1 MIADDFLV
9 VGYGENMEMG
19 IQDHDRNLRAF
30 LDRYEQRNLHLNVD
44 TIQLRVTEVSFIGHT
59 ATANRLKPDPGKIEA
74 ILKMPVPVDA
84 AGVRRLLGMIQ
95 YLEKFMPN
103 LSQLTSP
110 LRKLT
115 RTDVEWSWGEEQDKA
130 FERIKQVAASAPLLK
145 YYSVED
151 DVTLQCDAS
160 QNGLGAALLQHGQP
174 VAYASRALL
183 SAETRYAQ
191 IEEELLAI
199 LSAYKKFHLCVYIY
213 ARNNV
218 TIQSDHKPLE
228 NIFQKPL
235 NNAPARLQR
244 MLLRLQKYDIRVK
257 YAPGKELYVANT
269 LSRAYLTNESV
280 PASVAAISEASSA
293 ENLAMSANCLKRLR
307 TASRNDASLQHV
319 AKLV

>member
-1 MIADDFLV
+1 M
-9 VGYGENMEMG
+9 
-19 IQDHDRNLRAF
+19 
-30 LDRYEQRNLHLNVD
+30 
-44 TIQLRVTEVSFIGHT
+44 TEVPFIGHIS
-59 ATANRLKPDPGKIEA
+59 TANGLKLGPGKIEA
-74 ILKMPVPVDA
+74 IVNMPAPVDA
-84 AGVRRLLGMIQ
+84 VGVRRLLGMIQ
-95 YLEKFMPN
+95 YLEPFRPN

-115 RTDVEWSWGEEQDKA
+115 HTYVEWSWGEEQEKA

-145 YYSVED
+145 YYIVDD

-183 SAETRYAQ
+183 SAETRYAH
-191 IEEELLAI
+191 IEKELLAI
-199 LSAYKKFHLCVYIY
+199 LFAYEKFHMYIY

-257 YAPGKELYVANT
+257 YTPGKELYVADT
-269 LSRAYLTNESV
+269 LSRAYLPNESV
-280 PASVAAISEASSA
+280 SASVAAISEASSA
-293 ENLAMSANCLKRLR
+293 ENLAMNANRLMKLR
-307 TASRNDASLQHV
+307 TASRNDASLQV
-319 AKLV
+319 A